1 MTQRTLKPDLQ
12 IIFNEDA
19 KSSRPKDIDSI
30 AKKLEKIENLKSQVA
45 NKQKELDKI
54 KKLYNKH
61 ALKEEQAFL
70 SIKENYIIKLSERY
84 FEKGYTKWQQG
95 LLYDLIQSEA
105 SLLEDME
112 YSSEILTENL
122 AKVDQ
127 HYLAQA
133 SELEKEMG
141 GQMLKGFMENMGFNV
156 DHNFSFDD
164 FKNPDFIKQ
173 FTEES
178 HEQRFDEQQKYTEK
192 ERHSKVLNT
201 DVDFQKLYKKL
212 IKLVHPDLFKTEE
225 EKQQKEILVKRL
237 TQAWEKRDYLELL
250 LLKET
255 IDVEHSIPVEFSGKN
270 IKSITDQLNKK
281 INELETEKYMI
292 SSHLGPNHF
301 FFKNFKGKSE
311 NAILKKIDIY
321 IMELAQNS
329 KETEHII
336 NNRLKNKTST
346 KRYLQEVFDEDESN
360 DFDIFDFI

>member
-1 MTQRTLKPDLQ
+1 MPENPSKTDLK
-12 IIFNEDA
+12 IIFNEEVT
-19 KSSRPKDIDSI
+19 SNRPKDIDNI
-30 AKKLEKIENLKSQVA
+30 AKKLEKIENLKSQIE
-45 NKQKELDKI
+45 NKQRELDKI

-61 ALKEEQAFL
+61 AVKEEQAFL
-70 SIKENYIIKLSERY
+70 QIKENYIIKLSERY

-112 YSSEILTENL
+112 YSSEILTETL
-122 AKVDQ
+122 KKVDQ

-156 DHNFSFDD
+156 DDDFSFDD
-164 FKNPDFIKQ
+164 LKNPDFIKQ
-173 FTEES
+173 FTEER
-178 HEQRFDEQQKYTEK
+178 HEQRFEEQQKYAEK
-192 ERHSKVLNT
+192 EIHNKVLNT

-212 IKLVHPDLFKTEE
+212 IKLVHPDLVKTED
-225 EKQQKEILVKRL
+225 EKQQKEILIKRL

-255 IDVEHSIPVEFSGKN
+255 IDVENSIPVAFSGKN
-270 IKSITDQLNKK
+270 IKNITAQLNNK
-281 INELETEKYMI
+281 IKELETEKYMI

-301 FFKNFKGKSE
+301 FFKNFKGNSE

-321 IMELAQNS
+321 IIELAQNS
-329 KETEHII
+329 KETEHVI
-336 NNRLKNKTST
+336 NEKLKNKTST
-346 KRYLQEVFDEDESN
+346 KRYLQEVYEEDESN